1 MKKYDFYED
10 PGHGW
15 LKVSKADLEH
25 LGIAEKITPYSYMRG
40 AYAYLE
46 EDCDASTFVEALR
59 KAGDTR
65 KFQEM
70 IVEHSANKMSK
81 IRSYES
87 YQAEDKDRR
96 IQEAYDQATAGHYDK
111 PPFRGEV
118 TDVKELVQEKVKA
131 EFDNEVPDTEDED
144 TELGN
149 GGEEIRDLP
158 EDDWREER

>member
-1 MKKYDFYED
+1 MKKYAFYED

-15 LKVSKADLEH
+15 LKVSKADLKR
-25 LGIAEKITPYSYMRG
+25 LRIADKITPYSYMRDE
-40 AYAYLE
+40 YAYLE
-46 EDCDASTFVEALR
+46 EDLDASTFVEALR

-70 IVEHSANKMSK
+70 IVEHSANRMSK
-81 IRSYES
+81 IRSYMPYRVEKLP
-87 YQAEDKDRR
+87 EPMPLF
-96 IQEAYDQATAGHYDK
+96 
-111 PPFRGEV
+111 PPDHIPQHE
-118 TDVKELVQEKVKA
+118 DVKELVREKVKA

-149 GGEEIRDLP
+149 GGEEIRNLP